1 MSNII
6 MNLSYNITE
15 VEKEKTI
22 DIDKLVEN
30 VNKEHLEC
38 TGNQSDIFDDDDEN
52 ELGGSERMAI
62 RLDYET
68 NYTVKMLRHIMDY
81 YKLDRKKLL
90 KTEMINKII
99 DFEQNYENIEIVEK
113 RRYMWSI
120 IDEIKD
126 DEYLSKYIIFD
137 G

>member
-15 VEKEKTI
+15 VEKERTI

-38 TGNQSDIFDDDDEN
+38 TGNQADIFDDDDEN

-68 NYTVKMLRHIMDY
+68 NYTVKMLRHILDY

>member
-15 VEKEKTI
+15 VEKERTI

-38 TGNQSDIFDDDDEN
+38 TGNQADIFDDDDEN
-52 ELGGSERMAI
+52 ELRTERMAI

-68 NYTVKMLRHIMDY
+68 NYTVKMLRHILDY

-126 DEYLSKYIIFD
+126 DEYLSKYIIFV

>member
-15 VEKEKTI
+15 VEKERTI

-38 TGNQSDIFDDDDEN
+38 TGNQADIFDDDDEN

-68 NYTVKMLRHIMDY
+68 NYTVKMLRHI
-81 YKLDRKKLL
+81 LD
-90 KTEMINKII
+90 
-99 DFEQNYENIEIVEK
+99 
-113 RRYMWSI
+113 
-120 IDEIKD
+120 
-126 DEYLSKYIIFD
+126 
-137 G
+137 